1 MCARLPVW
9 RAVRRATRALSQ
21 FPEPVVRC
29 GAVDLFRLVLRTHR
43 VRRVV
48 AITLILAS
56 VVTGLAYGA
65 RAGARFDRDGIS
77 FQVPQ
82 GWHLTIGR
90 INGVIDPVTV
100 FTVSTFLLQRART
113 SSGVCS
119 SALQRAWRADGAY
132 VQLSEERDGA
142 SRQRMLRRVPLR
154 PKHFVLDASG
164 QGGLCTPADSGGLSF
179 QASGR
184 AFDVNYGFGPRA
196 SKATRARAA
205 AMLDAMRITSGK

>member
-1 MCARLPVW
+1 MARARELGLT
-9 RAVRRATRALSQ
+9 ATESHFECRRAGT
-21 FPEPVVRC
+21 
-29 GAVDLFRLVLRTHR
+29 
-43 VRRVV
+43 
-48 AITLILAS
+48 
-56 VVTGLAYGA
+56 
-65 RAGARFDRDGIS
+65 
-77 FQVPQ
+77 
-82 GWHLTIGR
+82 

-100 FTVSTFLLQRART
+100 FTVSTFRLQPART

-119 SALQRAWRADGAY
+119 AALQRAWRADGAY

-154 PKHFVLDASG
+154 PKHFALHASG

-179 QASGR
+179 QAGGR

-205 AMLDAMRITSGK
+205 AMLDAMRITPRK